1 MIRLREVLP
10 LEVGEWAGDAWY
22 GYRSGYH
29 PDDQANGRQS
39 GRHDNRERLVGLG
52 RRIGIGRYG
61 NAARLLL
68 IELFRQG
75 LTRWRSA
82 TVRSASAAAGI
93 LSRAAC
99 ANVAKR
105 LRLAARLAPSVPF
118 PSATAPIPSAR
129 LFSAYFQERSHGKA
143 TASAVAFLR
152 PPITNRRPLLSCYA
166 ALNLVI
172 STF

>member
-1 MIRLREVLP
+1 VVRLREGLP
-10 LEVGEWAGDAWY
+10 LEVGERAGDASY
-22 GYRSGYH
+22 GHRSEYH

-39 GRHDNRERLVGLG
+39 DRHDNRKRLVGAGLLD
-52 RRIGIGRYG
+52 RNRAIL

-93 LSRAAC
+93 FSRAAC

-143 TASAVAFLR
+143 TASAVAFSHHRSITAGHWFHAMLR
-152 PPITNRRPLLSCYA
+152 
-166 ALNLVI
+166 
-172 STF
+172 ST

>member
-1 MIRLREVLP
+1 ML
-10 LEVGEWAGDAWY
+10 
-22 GYRSGYH
+22 
-29 PDDQANGRQS
+29 
-39 GRHDNRERLVGLG
+39 
-52 RRIGIGRYG
+52 

-75 LTRWRSA
+75 PTRWRSA

-99 ANVAKR
+99 ANVARR

-118 PSATAPIPSAR
+118 PSATVPIPSAR
-129 LFSAYFQERSHGKA
+129 LFSAYFQKRSHGKA
-143 TASAVAFLR
+143 TAMAVAFFPSPL
-152 PPITNRRPLLSCYA
+152 INRRPLLSCYA